1 MTQEMNWG
9 FASDQQWF
17 TTFKRRLNLYSN
29 RYGVDR
35 DDMVQQAS
43 ISLARRGDWRSMKP
57 EVAAW
62 KLRSVYRP
70 IAHDERE
77 AALPDDAG
85 IPVTDEYPSIDPYP
99 QLRALNHQNERIARM
114 KIAGFTND
122 ETASAMG
129 VSERTVRNRLKKIQ
143 EQLA

>member
-77 AALPDDAG
+77 AALPDDAD

>member
-9 FASDQQWF
+9 FASNQQWF
-17 TTFKRRLNLYSN
+17 TTFKRRLGLYSS

-43 ISLARRGDWRSMKP
+43 ISLARRGDWCSMKP

-62 KLRSVYRP
+62 RYRSVYRQ

-77 AALPDDAG
+77 VALPDDAG
-85 IPVTDEYPSIDPYP
+85 IPVIDEHPSIDLYP
-99 QLRALNHQNERIARM
+99 QLRVLDHRNERIARM

-122 ETASAMG
+122 EIASTMG